1 MRLLLGAQS
10 CGYGPISK
18 LAALSRRL
26 DHHDRLFV
34 GTTVAADFARRNADA
49 FDDIVEAGAGV
60 LDRLI
65 EGSDYV
71 VSVMDAD
78 LVLRAYAANRPAL
91 MVDSLFSFWQLRT
104 PPRRIADLCAVAPRG
119 DHAALDAH
127 FAELAPHERIYAAHL
142 LADVSVVQNFPGV
155 TERAAEARE
164 LKPGRIEVTGPI
176 VDEQALAGVGAA
188 SAPNGPGHDLL
199 INLGGFK
206 NFLLDYDRH
215 NDYLRLFDRWV
226 PDLLRDWPALE
237 RVAVCGGGYGNGRE
251 RRVQVGGRV
260 AEFGCMPHR
269 EFLPA
274 VASARHYMLTPGL
287 TAIHESLRLGQL
299 PMALP
304 EQHYG
309 HIVNL
314 ESLAGTLFHRL
325 GVGFS
330 QCIDDYRVPADDFEG
345 TAAIVRQTGR
355 LLEDDSAYAG
365 FRRAMN
371 TRIEEFLATGPAAR
385 AGGVA
390 ELRRLLRGP
399 SFGDLLAEVLPA
411 RTEALIGGRR

>member
-18 LAALSRRL
+18 LAALSRML
-26 DHHDRLFV
+26 DHHDRVFV

-49 FDDIVEAGAGV
+49 FDDIVQAGTDV

-65 EGSDYV
+65 AGSDYV
-71 VSVMDAD
+71 ISVMDAD
-78 LVLRAYAANRPAL
+78 LVMRAYAANRPAV

-104 PPRRIADLCAVAPRG
+104 PTRRIAELCDVAPRG
-119 DHAALDAH
+119 DYAALDAH
-127 FAELAPHERIYAAHL
+127 FAELSPHERIYAAHL
-142 LADVSVVQNFPGV
+142 LADVSAVQNFPGV
-155 TERAAEARE
+155 AERAVEARE
-164 LKPGRIEVTGPI
+164 LGSGQVHVTGPI
-176 VDEQALAGVGAA
+176 VDERALAGIGAA
-188 SAPNGPGHDLL
+188 TGPGHDLL

-226 PDLLRDWPALE
+226 PDLLRDWPTLE

-251 RRVQVGGRV
+251 RRVRVGGRT

-274 VASARHYMLTPGL
+274 VASAQHYMLTPGL
-287 TAIHESLRLGQL
+287 TAIHESLLLGQL
-299 PMALP
+299 PMAMP

-314 ESLAGTLFHRL
+314 ESLAGTRFHR
-325 GVGFS
+325 VGARFS
-330 QCIDDYRVPADDFEG
+330 ECIEGYRVPADDFEG

-355 LLEDDSAYAG
+355 LLEDDSAYAT

-371 TRIEEFLATGPAAR
+371 ERIEAFLAIGPAER
-385 AGGVA
+385 SEGVA
-390 ELRRLLRGP
+390 ELRQLLRGP
-399 SFGDLLAEVLPA
+399 SFGALLTEVLPA
-411 RTEALIGGRR
+411 RTDELIGGRR

>member
-18 LAALSRRL
+18 LAALSRLL

-49 FDDIVEAGAGV
+49 FDDIVEAGTDV
-60 LDRLI
+60 LGRLI
-65 EGSDYV
+65 EGSDHI

-78 LVLRAYAANRPAL
+78 LVLRAYAAGRPAL
-91 MVDSLFSFWQLRT
+91 MVDSLFAFWQLRT
-104 PPRRIADLCAVAPRG
+104 PTGRIADLCAVAPRG
-119 DHAALDAH
+119 DYAALDAH
-127 FAELAPHERIYAAHL
+127 LAELSPHERIYAAHL
-142 LADVSVVQNFPGV
+142 LADASVVQNFPGV
-155 TERAAEARE
+155 AERAAEARE
-164 LKPGRIEVTGPI
+164 LGADGIRVTGPI
-176 VDEQALAGVGAA
+176 VDEQALADVGSAA
-188 SAPNGPGHDLL
+188 GPGHDLL

-226 PDLLRDWPALE
+226 PDLLRDWPELE

-251 RRVQVGGRV
+251 RRVQVGTRT

-314 ESLAGTLFHRL
+314 ESLSGTLFHRL
-325 GVGFS
+325 GARFS

-355 LLEDDSAYAG
+355 LLADDSAYAG

-371 TRIEEFLATGPAAR
+371 EHIEKFLATGPTAR
-385 AGGVA
+385 AEGVG

-399 SFGDLLAEVLPA
+399 SFGALLAELLPA